1 MEFLSERVSMER
13 APGRLS
19 VVISARLSRGRE
31 AMLLAWYAAWSF
43 CGIYVLYAFGNAG
56 PGRERQFMLAF
67 LAFWLYFMVRIGRVV
82 LWRMKGFESI
92 RVKDGVLTIKN
103 SIFGRGKAN
112 DHFVE
117 NITRLGLLEIDRTSW
132 KWQLNESFWVMGA
145 ERLVFESGG
154 RNVIFGKGLNDEEAR
169 QVLALIK
176 TALTKERKAAQ

>member
-1 MEFLSERVSMER
+1 MEFISERVSMER

-31 AMLLAWYAAWSF
+31 AMLLAWYAAWTF
-43 CGIYVLYAFGNAG
+43 CGIYVLYTFAHTA
-56 PGRERQFMLAF
+56 PGSERRFMLAF

-103 SIFGRGKAN
+103 SILGRGRAT
-112 DHFVE
+112 DYFVE
-117 NITRLGLLEIDRTSW
+117 NIIRLAQLEIDRTSW

-154 RNVIFGKGLNDEEAR
+154 RQVIFGKGLNDDEAR

-176 TALTKERKAAQ
+176 TALTRERKAAQ